1 MIIEIKTEIND
12 RVLTTDKIMNIK
24 EEASGE
30 AFNRLQSI
38 FLAAPIGIGFLVD
51 RVFAEVNP
59 KFSEIT
65 GYSRDEVIGKNS
77 IMVYPSKEEYDFVG
91 EEKYRQ
97 IRERGTGSVVTKWR
111 RKDGI
116 IIDILLSSTPFDP
129 TDHNKG
135 VTFTALDITDRK
147 LAQDKLREKDI
158 QFRKLSA
165 NVPDLIFQFTRSPEG
180 KYTVPIA
187 SEGIKNIFGCAPED
201 VLDDFAPIAKVIHP
215 DDAVRVINDIEN
227 SAKHLSYFT
236 CEFRVLLPGTPV
248 QWILSKSTPE
258 RLPDGSVTWYG
269 FNVNITNSKKSGEQL
284 FKLSRAVEQ
293 SSSAIMI
300 TDVNGV
306 IEYANPA
313 SSELTGYSN
322 EELTGSNTR
331 LLNSGEHTKEFYT
344 QLWSTISSGNKWVGE
359 MHNRRKDG
367 ELYWQAT
374 TISPIINESGEVV
387 NYLAIKKDV
396 TLEKRMAAELTE
408 AKERAEESDRL
419 KSAFLANMSHEIR
432 TPMNGILGFSNLLKE
447 PGLTGD
453 QQQEY
458 IQIIEKSGARML
470 NIINDITEIAKIES
484 GLMNVTISQTSINEQ
499 IDYIYNLLSP
509 DAEAKRVLLL
519 SKKPLFV
526 KDSIINTDREKL
538 YAILSNLVKNA
549 IKFTSKGSIEF
560 GYTKGEEFLEFFVK
574 DTGIGVP
581 LNRQKAIFERF
592 VQADI
597 LNIKASQGAGLGLSI
612 SKAYVEMLGGKIWV
626 ESTEGKGSTFFF
638 TLPLSKNKKL
648 QGHSKNLKID
658 SNMEESIGKIKI
670 LIAEDDETSELL
682 IEVGVR
688 KICKEML
695 KTRSGIDAVNI
706 CRANP
711 DIDLVFMDIQMPGLN
726 GYEAT
731 RQIRSFNKNIVII
744 AQTAYGLSGD
754 REKAIEA
761 GCNDYIAKP
770 ICISDLL
777 ALIKKNMNLAT

>member
-1 MIIEIKTEIND
+1 MIIEIKVEINK
-12 RVLTTDKIMNIK
+12 RVLTIYNVMSLKD
-24 EEASGE
+24 EAKGE
-30 AFNRLQSI
+30 ALNRLQSI
-38 FLAAPIGIGFLVD
+38 FLAAPIGIGFLVE
-51 RVFAEVNP
+51 RVFIEVNP
-59 KFSEIT
+59 KFLEIT
-65 GYSRDEVIGKNS
+65 GYSKEEILGNS
-77 IMVYPSKEEYDFVG
+77 SLLLYSSKEEYDIVG

-97 IRERGTGSVVTKWR
+97 IRENGSGSIETKWR
-111 RKDGI
+111 KKDGT
-116 IIDILLSSTPFDP
+116 IIDILLSSTPIDP
-129 TDHNKG
+129 NDHGKG

-147 LAQDKLREKDI
+147 LAENKVREKDI

-165 NVPDLIFQFTRSPEG
+165 NVPDLIFQFTRSPQG

-187 SEGIKNIFGCAPED
+187 SAGIINIFGCSPED
-201 VLDDFAPIAKVIHP
+201 VTDDFGPIAKVIHP
-215 DDAVRVINDIEN
+215 DDAAKVINDIEY
-227 SAKHLSYFT
+227 SAKHLTFFT
-236 CEFRVLLPGTPV
+236 CEFRVQIPGKPV
-248 QWILSKSTPE
+248 QWILSNSTPE

-293 SSSAIMI
+293 SSNAIII
-300 TDVNGV
+300 TDITGT

-313 SSELTGYSN
+313 ASELTGYAN
-322 EELTGSNTR
+322 EELTGCNTR
-331 LLNSGEHTKEFYT
+331 VLKSGEHTPEYYSH
-344 QLWSTISSGNKWVGE
+344 LWNTISSGKIWVGE
-359 MHNRRKDG
+359 LRNRRKDG

-374 TISPIINESGEVV
+374 TISPIINDRGEVV
-387 NYLAIKKDV
+387 NYLAINKDV
-396 TLEKRMAAELTE
+396 TLEKRMAAELNE

-484 GLMNVTISQTSINEQ
+484 GLMNINSTRTNINEQ
-499 IDYIYNLLSP
+499 IDYVYNLFIAE
-509 DAEAKRVLLL
+509 AEAKRILFLC
-519 SKKPLFV
+519 KKPLFV
-526 KDSIINTDREKL
+526 KDTVINTDREKL
-538 YAILSNLVKNA
+538 LGILSNLVKNA
-549 IKFTSKGSIEF
+549 IKFTSKGTIELGF
-560 GYTKGEEFLEFFVK
+560 TKGEEYLEFFVK
-574 DTGIGVP
+574 DTGVGVP
-581 LNRQKAIFERF
+581 ANRQKAIFERF

-626 ESTEGKGSTFFF
+626 ESVEGKGSTFFF
-638 TLPLSKNKKL
+638 TLPLDKDKKSKGL
-648 QGHSKNLKID
+648 SKNLKID
-658 SNMEESIGKIKI
+658 NNMEESIDKLKI

-682 IEVGVR
+682 LELGVR

-695 KTRSGIDAVNI
+695 KTRSGIEAVNI

-711 DIDLVFMDIQMPGLN
+711 DIDLVFMDIQMPGIN

-731 RQIRSFNKNIVII
+731 RQIRTFNKDVVII

-754 REKAIEA
+754 REKSIEA
-761 GCNDYIAKP
+761 GCNDYISKP

-777 ALIKKNMNLAT
+777 TIIKKNLSHSK

>member
-1 MIIEIKTEIND
+1 MYLKD
-12 RVLTTDKIMNIK
+12 
-24 EEASGE
+24 EAQGE
-30 AFNRLQSI
+30 ALNRLQSI
-38 FLAAPIGIGFLVD
+38 FLAAPIGIGFLVN

-59 KFSEIT
+59 KFLEIT
-65 GYSRDEVIGKNS
+65 GYSKDEVIGKSS
-77 IMVYPSKEEYDFVG
+77 IIIYPTKEEYDFVG

-97 IRERGTGSVVTKWR
+97 IREKGSGSVETKWR
-111 RKDGI
+111 KKDGT
-116 IIDILLSSTPFDP
+116 IIDILLSSTPIDP
-129 TDHNKG
+129 NDHGKG

-147 LAQDKLREKDI
+147 LAENKVREKDI

-165 NVPDLIFQFTRSPEG
+165 NVPDLIYQFTRSPDG

-187 SEGIKNIFGCAPED
+187 SAGIINIFGCSPED
-201 VLDDFAPIAKVIHP
+201 VTDDFGPITKVIHP
-215 DDAVRVINDIEN
+215 DDAARVFDDIEN
-227 SAKHLSYFT
+227 SAKDISYFT
-236 CEFRVLLPGTPV
+236 CEFRVLLPGMPV

-258 RLPDGSVTWYG
+258 RLPDGSITWYG

-284 FKLSRAVEQ
+284 LKLSRAVEQ
-293 SSSAIMI
+293 SSNAIII
-300 TDVNGV
+300 TDINGV

-313 SSELTGYSN
+313 ASELTGYPK
-322 EELTGSNTR
+322 EEITGSNTKV
-331 LLNSGEHTKEFYT
+331 LKSGEHTPEYYSH
-344 QLWSTISSGNKWVGE
+344 LWNTISSGKMWVGE
-359 MHNRRKDG
+359 LHNRRKNG

-374 TISPIINESGEVV
+374 TISPIINDRGEIV
-387 NYLAIKKDV
+387 NYLAISKDV

-484 GLMNVTISQTSINEQ
+484 GLMNINSTRTNINEQ
-499 IDYIYNLLSP
+499 IEYIYNLFIAE
-509 DAEAKRVLLL
+509 AEAKRILFLC
-519 SKKPLFV
+519 KKPLFV
-526 KDSIINTDREKL
+526 KDMVINTDREKL
-538 YAILSNLVKNA
+538 YGILSNLVKNA
-549 IKFTSKGSIEF
+549 IKFTSKGSIEL

-574 DTGIGVP
+574 DTGAGVP
-581 LNRQKAIFERF
+581 ANRQKAIFERF

-626 ESTEGKGSTFFF
+626 ESIEGKGSTFFF
-638 TLPLSKNKKL
+638 TLPLYKDKKSKVL
-648 QGHSKNLKID
+648 SKNLKID
-658 SNMEESIGKIKI
+658 NNMEESIDKLKI

-682 IEVGVR
+682 IEVGVK

-695 KTRSGIDAVNI
+695 KTRSGIEAVNI

-711 DIDLVFMDIQMPGLN
+711 DIDLVFMDIQMPGIN

-731 RQIRSFNKNIVII
+731 RQIRTFNKDVVII

-754 REKAIEA
+754 REKSIEA
-761 GCNDYIAKP
+761 GCNDYISKP

-777 ALIKKNMNLAT
+777 TIIKKNLSHSK

>member
-1 MIIEIKTEIND
+1 
-12 RVLTTDKIMNIK
+12 MNIK

-30 AFNRLQSI
+30 AFDRLQSI

-116 IIDILLSSTPFDP
+116 IIDILLSSTPFDSK
-129 TDHNKG
+129 DNSKG
-135 VTFTALDITDRK
+135 VTFTAQDITDRK
-147 LAQDKLREKDI
+147 LAQEKLREKDI

-165 NVPDLIFQFTRSPEG
+165 NVPDMIYQFTRSPEG

-187 SEGIKNIFGCAPED
+187 SEGIKNIFGCSPED

-215 DDAVRVINDIEN
+215 DDAARVIDDIEN
-227 SAKHLSYFT
+227 SAKHISYFT
-236 CEFRVLLPGTPV
+236 CEFRVLLPGKPV
-248 QWILSKSTPE
+248 QWILSRSTPE

-269 FNVNITNSKKSGEQL
+269 FNVNITTTKNSQEQL

-293 SSSAIMI
+293 SSNAIMI
-300 TDVNGV
+300 TDVKGV

-313 SSELTGYSN
+313 ASELTGYPN

-344 QLWSTISSGNKWVGE
+344 HLWSTISSGNKWVGE

-374 TISPIINESGEVV
+374 TISPIINERGEIV

-396 TLEKRMAAELTE
+396 TQEKRMAAELTE

-447 PGLTGD
+447 QGLTGD

-458 IQIIEKSGARML
+458 ILIIEKSGARML

-499 IDYIYNLLSP
+499 VDYIYNLLSP

-519 SKKPLFV
+519 CKKPLFV

-574 DTGIGVP
+574 DTGVGIPV
-581 LNRQKAIFERF
+581 NRQKAIFERF

-638 TLPLSKNKKL
+638 TLPLCKKNSKGN
-648 QGHSKNLKID
+648 SKNLKID
-658 SNMEESIGKIKI
+658 NNMEESIDKLKI
-670 LIAEDDETSELL
+670 LLAEDDETSELL

-695 KTRSGIDAVNI
+695 KTRSGIDAINI

-711 DIDLVFMDIQMPGLN
+711 DIDLIFMDIQMPGLN

-731 RQIRSFNKNIVII
+731 RQIRSFNKNVVII

-761 GCNDYIAKP
+761 GCNDYISKP

-777 ALIKKNMNLAT
+777 ALIKKNLNTSN

>member
-1 MIIEIKTEIND
+1 
-12 RVLTTDKIMNIK
+12 MNIK

-30 AFNRLQSI
+30 AFEMLQSI
-38 FLAAPIGIGFLVD
+38 FLAAPIGIGFLVN

-65 GYSRDEVIGKNS
+65 GYSKEEVIGNNAL
-77 IMVYPSKEEYDFVG
+77 MLYPSKEEYDFVG

-97 IRERGTGSVVTKWR
+97 IREKGSGSVETKWR

-129 TDHNKG
+129 SDHGKG

-147 LAQDKLREKDI
+147 LAQDKVREKDI

-165 NVPDLIFQFTRSPEG
+165 NVPDLIYQFTRSPDG

-187 SEGIKNIFGCAPED
+187 SAGIINIFGCSPED
-201 VLDDFAPIAKVIHP
+201 VTDDFGPIAKVIHP
-215 DDAVRVINDIEN
+215 DDAARVFDDIEN
-227 SAKHLSYFT
+227 SAKDLSYFT
-236 CEFRVLLPGTPV
+236 CEFRVLLPGMPV

-258 RLPDGSVTWYG
+258 RLPDGSITWYG

-293 SSSAIMI
+293 SSNAIII
-300 TDVNGV
+300 TDVKGV

-313 SSELTGYSN
+313 ATELTGYPN

-331 LLNSGEHTKEFYT
+331 VLKSGEHTLDYYSH
-344 QLWSTISSGNKWVGE
+344 LWSTISSGKKWVGE
-359 MHNRRKDG
+359 FHNRRKDG

-396 TLEKRMAAELTE
+396 TQEKRMAAELTE
-408 AKERAEESDRL
+408 AKEKAEESDRL

-447 PGLTGD
+447 QGLTGD

-499 IDYIYNLLSP
+499 VDYIYNLLSP

-519 SKKPLFV
+519 CKKPLFV

-581 LNRQKAIFERF
+581 LTRQKAIFERF

-626 ESTEGKGSTFFF
+626 ESVEGEGSTFFF
-638 TLPLSKNKKL
+638 TLPLCKDKKSK
-648 QGHSKNLKID
+648 GHSKNLKID
-658 SNMEESIGKIKI
+658 NNMEESIGKLKI

-682 IEVGVR
+682 LEVGVR

-711 DIDLVFMDIQMPGLN
+711 DIDLVFMDIQMPGMN

-731 RQIRSFNKNIVII
+731 RQIRTFNKDIVII

-754 REKAIEA
+754 REKSIEA
-761 GCNDYIAKP
+761 GCNDYISKP

-777 ALIKKNMNLAT
+777 ILINKNLNLAT